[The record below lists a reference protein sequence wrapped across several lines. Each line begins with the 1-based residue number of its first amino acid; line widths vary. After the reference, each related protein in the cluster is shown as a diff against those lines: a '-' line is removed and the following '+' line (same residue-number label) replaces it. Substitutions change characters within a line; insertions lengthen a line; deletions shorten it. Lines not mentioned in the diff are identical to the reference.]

1 MKLDYGPLRTL
12 IADKTITEVMVNAP
26 DKIFVEHNGVLI
38 ETNIRFID
46 ERALW
51 DFIYSV
57 LLLDNKD
64 RTQCSSFNGTLPDG
78 SRYNIALPPMTA
90 KFPCLT
96 IRKSQSQRMHLQDL
110 VQSKSLNDKAALFLS
125 LAVKAKLNIVVS
137 GGTGSGKTVLL
148 QALTYEI
155 PNEER
160 IITIEDVPE
169 LRISQKNWVQLLA
182 VPHGTHNITTRE
194 CLVNSLRMRPDRI
207 LVGECRKDET
217 FDMLQAMNTGHEG
230 SMTSIHANSPQEC
243 LTRLENLLYMSN
255 LELPLKA
262 LRTQIA
268 QSIQL
273 IIQVKRLGNGQRIVS
288 EIMEVSGMEGDVI
301 TRAPVFTSDKKG
313 ELQPVGY
320 VPRCLKVFQ
329 QRGVSLPEG
338 LFDPQQ
344 PLKKTA

>member
-1 MKLDYGPLRTL
+1 MKLDYGPLTAL
-12 IADKTITEVMVNAP
+12 ISDKTITEVMINAP

-38 ETNIRFID
+38 ETNVRFID

-51 DFIYSV
+51 DFVYAV

-64 RTQCSSFNGTLPDG
+64 RSQGSSFNGTLPDG

-90 KFPCLT
+90 KYPCLT
-96 IRKSQSQRMHLQDL
+96 IRKAQSQRMRLQDL
-110 VQSKSLNDKAALFLS
+110 IHLKSITEKAALFLS

-137 GGTGSGKTVLL
+137 GGTGAGKTVLL

-155 PNEER
+155 PSEER

-182 VPHGTHNITTRE
+182 TSQSGQNISSRD
-194 CLVNSLRMRPDRI
+194 CLINSLRMRPDRI
-207 LVGECRKDET
+207 LVGECRKNET

-243 LTRLENLLYMSN
+243 LTRLENLLYMAN

-262 LRTQIA
+262 LRAQIA

-273 IIQVKRLGNGQRIVS
+273 IIQVKRLGNGQRAVS

-301 TRAPVFTSDKKG
+301 TRALIFTTDKKG

-320 VPRCLKVFQ
+320 VPRCLRSFQ
-329 QRGVSLPEG
+329 QRGVQLPEG

-344 PLKKTA
+344 PLKKSA